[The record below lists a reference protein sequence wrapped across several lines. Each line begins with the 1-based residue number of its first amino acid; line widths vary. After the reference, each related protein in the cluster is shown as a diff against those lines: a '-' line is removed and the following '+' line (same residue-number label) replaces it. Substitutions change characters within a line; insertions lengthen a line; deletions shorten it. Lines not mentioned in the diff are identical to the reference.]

1 MGLLNNDNYI
11 DPFKGADYI
20 DPGKN
25 AEKLSSNVD
34 REHAQREAYEQQRY
48 AKQQQT
54 PQRTPTPP
62 QEPRHTPQQALVNR
76 QTPISRTTRTRKSR
90 IPIIIIAI
98 AVLTIIAMNLVG
110 TIVSHGGLD
119 SIADRL
125 DPNTEKYEQL
135 SEQKT
140 INETSGN
147 LYSYGGMALTVTI
160 KNMEVGPTDINGQ
173 PTVKVTYGCRNLSRR
188 AIYPNAVA
196 DSIVTQNGI
205 ELRKAVVTGYNGN
218 LDLASK
224 KIKSGETSKKVSY
237 HVLSDMQ
244 TPIAMQVSNFRHKN
258 LVRSA
263 FAFDGSNETLTRIDY
278 SDVPEAPKV
287 DKAAFVEDGRVE
299 ELNGTILH
307 FRLDSLEIQQ
317 NDEDEPLMVAR
328 ISWYLENTSTYETF
342 SYHASVNARQGT
354 ETLDQDYL
362 YGDDSSLILRAQA
375 DVLATSIYAYELDD
389 ERTSVKLT
397 IEGDDTVLFEKDFE
411 PSSGTV
417 V

>member
-1 MGLLNNDNYI
+1 
-11 DPFKGADYI
+11 
-20 DPGKN
+20 
-25 AEKLSSNVD
+25 
-34 REHAQREAYEQQRY
+34 
-48 AKQQQT
+48 
-54 PQRTPTPP
+54 
-62 QEPRHTPQQALVNR
+62 
-76 QTPISRTTRTRKSR
+76 
-90 IPIIIIAI
+90 
-98 AVLTIIAMNLVG
+98 
-110 TIVSHGGLD
+110 
-119 SIADRL
+119 
-125 DPNTEKYEQL
+125 
-135 SEQKT
+135 
-140 INETSGN
+140 
-147 LYSYGGMALTVTI
+147 MALTVTI

-224 KIKSGETSKKVSY
+224 KIKSGETSEKVSY

-328 ISWYLENTSTYETF
+328 ISWYLRTLPRMKHSHTMR
-342 SYHASVNARQGT
+342 ASMHDREPRRLTRIICTAT
-354 ETLDQDYL
+354 TL
-362 YGDDSSLILRAQA
+362 A
-375 DVLATSIYAYELDD
+375 
-389 ERTSVKLT
+389 
-397 IEGDDTVLFEKDFE
+397 
-411 PSSGTV
+411 
-417 V
+417 

>member
-1 MGLLNNDNYI
+1 
-11 DPFKGADYI
+11 
-20 DPGKN
+20 
-25 AEKLSSNVD
+25 
-34 REHAQREAYEQQRY
+34 
-48 AKQQQT
+48 
-54 PQRTPTPP
+54 
-62 QEPRHTPQQALVNR
+62 
-76 QTPISRTTRTRKSR
+76 
-90 IPIIIIAI
+90 
-98 AVLTIIAMNLVG
+98 
-110 TIVSHGGLD
+110 
-119 SIADRL
+119 
-125 DPNTEKYEQL
+125 
-135 SEQKT
+135 
-140 INETSGN
+140 
-147 LYSYGGMALTVTI
+147 MALTVTI

-224 KIKSGETSKKVSY
+224 KIKSGETSGKVSY

-362 YGDDSSLILRAQA
+362 YGDDSGLILRAQA